1 MSVFCLF
8 VCVCVCLMGVAL
20 NWYNL
25 GIEVCKTIKLQALQQ
40 LVSRCYQG
48 DCQAKRKL
56 QNFKKPQFSMMT
68 PDF

>member
-1 MSVFCLF
+1 MSVFCLC

-20 NWYNL
+20 NWYNF

-40 LVSRCYQG
+40 LEKIVSRCYQG

-56 QNFKKPQFSMMT
+56 QNFKKP
-68 PDF
+68 